1 VSTLALILVPAVAF
15 AGVVWLV
22 LAIRQGGG
30 VFGGRPWWAAP
41 PVWIGVATAFL
52 VLGAL
57 VAPRLFGFTFLFL
70 PFLWMGRRRRG
81 PQRRE

>member
-1 VSTLALILVPAVAF
+1 
-15 AGVVWLV
+15 
-22 LAIRQGGG
+22 
-30 VFGGRPWWAAP
+30 
-41 PVWIGVATAFL
+41 VWIGVASALL

-70 PFLWMGRRRRG
+70 PFLWMNRRRRG